1 VAGCI
6 ILASQRSA
14 ENVSF
19 HDTYIRCEAIQTEV
33 IVKRVT
39 VLLAICVMF
48 FVISIQA
55 QAPQG
60 PPKPGPEVK
69 RLAYNVGTWNMTGE
83 AKPFGPMPGGKFTA
97 TEKCEWY
104 SGGFFV
110 TCHSEGTGP
119 MGPSKGVSF
128 MGYDPNEKVYT
139 YHEFTSTGEAVDSK
153 GTVNG
158 DTWNWTAESKMGDA
172 KISVRVTIKEV
183 SKTEYTFKLE
193 MSQNGGEFSVV
204 EEATAH
210 KVTVAAPA
218 KKS

>member
-1 VAGCI
+1 
-6 ILASQRSA
+6 
-14 ENVSF
+14 
-19 HDTYIRCEAIQTEV
+19 
-33 IVKRVT
+33 VKRMT
-39 VLLAICVMF
+39 VLPAVCTMFLA
-48 FVISIQA
+48 ISIQA

-60 PPKPGPEVK
+60 PPKLGPEVK
-69 RLAYNVGTWNMTGE
+69 RLAYNIGTWNMTGE
-83 AKPFGPMPGGKFTA
+83 AKPFGSMPGGKVTG

-110 TCHSEGTGP
+110 MCHSEGTGP
-119 MGPSKGVSF
+119 MGPAKGVSF

-139 YHEFTSTGEAVDSK
+139 YHEFSSTGDAIDSK

-204 EEATAH
+204 QEATAH
-210 KVTVAAPA
+210 KVTAAAPA

>member
-1 VAGCI
+1 MYHPRKP
-6 ILASQRSA
+6 RSA
-14 ENVSF
+14 VNVSF
-19 HDTYIRCEAIQTEV
+19 HDTYIRCEAIQMEV
-33 IVKRVT
+33 LVKRAT

-60 PPKPGPEVK
+60 PPKPGPEVN
-69 RLAYNVGTWNMTGE
+69 RLAYNIGTWNMTGE
-83 AKPFGPMPGGKFTA
+83 AKPFGPMPGGKVTGA
-97 TEKCEWY
+97 EKCEWY

-119 MGPSKGVSF
+119 MGPRKGVSF

-139 YHEFTSTGEAVDSK
+139 YHAFSSAGEAIDSK

-158 DTWNWTAESKMGDA
+158 DTWTWTAESKMGDA
-172 KISVRVTIKEV
+172 KMSVRVTIKEV

-210 KVTVAAPA
+210 RVTVTGPA

>member
-1 VAGCI
+1 MAGCI

-48 FVISIQA
+48 FVISGQA

-69 RLAYNVGTWNMTGE
+69 RFAYNVGTWNIVGE

-119 MGPSKGVSF
+119 MGPAEGVSF
-128 MGYDPNEKVYT
+128 LGYDPNEKVYT
-139 YHEFTSTGEAVDSK
+139 YHEFTSTGEAIDSK

-158 DTWNWTAESKMGDA
+158 DTWN
-172 KISVRVTIKEV
+172 
-183 SKTEYTFKLE
+183 
-193 MSQNGGEFSVV
+193 
-204 EEATAH
+204 
-210 KVTVAAPA
+210 
-218 KKS
+218 

>member
-1 VAGCI
+1 MYHPRTPRRA
-6 ILASQRSA
+6 A
-14 ENVSF
+14 EGP
-19 HDTYIRCEAIQTEV
+19 IQKET
-33 IVKRVT
+33 IVKRMT
-39 VLLAICVMF
+39 VLLAVF
-48 FVISIQA
+48 TVFLATSIQA

-69 RLAYNVGTWNMTGE
+69 KLDYNVGTWNVEGE

-110 TCHSEGTGP
+110 MCHSEGTGP
-119 MGPSKGVSF
+119 MGPAKGISF

-139 YHEFTSTGEAVDSK
+139 YHEFTSTGEAIDSK

-158 DTWNWTAESKMGDA
+158 DTWTWTAESKMGDA
-172 KISVRVTIKEV
+172 KMSVRVTIKEV

-204 EEATAH
+204 EEATGH
-210 KVTVAAPA
+210 KVTTAAPA

>member
-1 VAGCI
+1 M
-6 ILASQRSA
+6 
-14 ENVSF
+14 
-19 HDTYIRCEAIQTEV
+19 
-33 IVKRVT
+33 KRAT

-60 PPKPGPEVK
+60 SPKPGPEVK
-69 RLAYNVGTWNMTGE
+69 RLAYNIGTWNSTGE
-83 AKPFGPMPGGKFTA
+83 AKPFGPMPGGKVTG

-110 TCHSEGTGP
+110 VCHSEGTGP

-139 YHEFTSTGEAVDSK
+139 YHEFSSTGDAIDSK

-158 DTWNWTAESKMGDA
+158 DTWTWTAESKMGDA
-172 KISVRVTIKEV
+172 KMSVRVTIKEV

-210 KVTVAAPA
+210 KVTAAAPA

>member
-1 VAGCI
+1 MYHP
-6 ILASQRSA
+6 RTPHNA
-14 ENVSF
+14 ENAGF
-19 HDTYIRCEAIQTEV
+19 HDTCIAVGPIQTEV
-33 IVKRVT
+33 IVKRVI
-39 VLLAICVMF
+39 VLLAVGVMF
-48 FVISIQA
+48 FVVSIQA

-60 PPKPGPEVK
+60 PPKPGPEVN
-69 RLAYNVGTWNMTGE
+69 RLAYNIGTWNIVGE

-119 MGPSKGVSF
+119 MGPAKSVSF
-128 MGYDPNEKVYT
+128 LGYDPNEKVYT
-139 YHEFTSTGEAVDSK
+139 YHEFTNTGEAIDSK

-158 DTWNWTAESKMGDA
+158 DTWNWTAESKMGDT
-172 KISVRVTIKEV
+172 KISVRVTIKQV

-193 MSQNGGEFSVV
+193 ISQNGGEFSVV
-204 EEATAH
+204 EEATGH
-210 KVTVAAPA
+210 KVTAAAPA

>member
-1 VAGCI
+1 
-6 ILASQRSA
+6 
-14 ENVSF
+14 
-19 HDTYIRCEAIQTEV
+19 
-33 IVKRVT
+33 VKRMT
-39 VLLAICVMF
+39 VLLAVFTMF
-48 FVISIQA
+48 LATSIQA

-69 RLAYNVGTWNMTGE
+69 KLDYNIGTWNVEGE

-110 TCHSEGTGP
+110 TCHSEGAGP
-119 MGPSKGVSF
+119 MGPAKGVSF

-139 YHEFTSTGEAVDSK
+139 YHEFTNTGEAIDSK

-172 KISVRVTIKEV
+172 KISVRVTIKQV

-193 MSQNGGEFSVV
+193 MSRNGGEFSVV
-204 EEATAH
+204 EEATGH
-210 KVTVAAPA
+210 KVTAAAPA

>member
-1 VAGCI
+1 M
-6 ILASQRSA
+6 
-14 ENVSF
+14 
-19 HDTYIRCEAIQTEV
+19 
-33 IVKRVT
+33 KRMT
-39 VLLAICVMF
+39 VLFAVCTMF
-48 FVISIQA
+48 LVTSIQA

-69 RLAYNVGTWNMTGE
+69 KLDYNVGTWKVEGE
-83 AKPFGPMPGGKFTA
+83 AKPFGPMPGGKFTS

-110 TCHSEGTGP
+110 MCHSEGAGP
-119 MGPSKGVSF
+119 MGPAKGVSF

-139 YHEFTSTGEAVDSK
+139 YHEFTSTGEAIDSK

-172 KISVRVTIKEV
+172 KISVRVTIKQV

-204 EEATAH
+204 EEATGH
-210 KVTVAAPA
+210 KVTAAAPA

>member
-1 VAGCI
+1 
-6 ILASQRSA
+6 
-14 ENVSF
+14 
-19 HDTYIRCEAIQTEV
+19 
-33 IVKRVT
+33 
-39 VLLAICVMF
+39 MF

-55 QAPQG
+55 QAPEG

-69 RLAYNVGTWNMTGE
+69 RLAYNIGTWNIAGE

-97 TEKCEWY
+97 REKCEWY

-110 TCHSEGTGP
+110 TCRSEGTGP
-119 MGPSKGVSF
+119 MGPAKAVSF
-128 MGYDPNEKVYT
+128 LGYEPNEKVYT
-139 YHEFTSTGEAVDSK
+139 FHEFTNTGEAIDAK

-204 EEATAH
+204 QESTGH
-210 KVTVAAPA
+210 KVTAAAPA

>member
-1 VAGCI
+1 MYHP
-6 ILASQRSA
+6 RTPHNA
-14 ENVSF
+14 ENAGF
-19 HDTYIRCEAIQTEV
+19 HDTCIAVGPIQTEV
-33 IVKRVT
+33 IVKRVI
-39 VLLAICVMF
+39 VLLAVGVMF
-48 FVISIQA
+48 FVVSIQA

-60 PPKPGPEVK
+60 PPKPGPEVN
-69 RLAYNVGTWNMTGE
+69 RLAYNIGTWNIVGE

-119 MGPSKGVSF
+119 MGPAKGVSF
-128 MGYDPNEKVYT
+128 LGYDPNEKVYT
-139 YHEFTSTGEAVDSK
+139 YHEFTNTGEAIDSK

-158 DTWNWTAESKMGDA
+158 DTWNWTAESKMGDT
-172 KISVRVTIKEV
+172 KISVRVTIKQV

-193 MSQNGGEFSVV
+193 ISQNGGEFSVV
-204 EEATAH
+204 EEATGH
-210 KVTVAAPA
+210 KVTAAAPA

>member
-1 VAGCI
+1 MYHP
-6 ILASQRSA
+6 RTPHNA
-14 ENVSF
+14 ENARF
-19 HDTYIRCEAIQTEV
+19 HDTCIAVGPIQTEV
-33 IVKRVT
+33 IVKRVI
-39 VLLAICVMF
+39 VLLAVGVMF
-48 FVISIQA
+48 FVVSIQA

-60 PPKPGPEVK
+60 PPKPGPEVN
-69 RLAYNVGTWNMTGE
+69 RLAYNIGTWNIVGE

-119 MGPSKGVSF
+119 MGPAKGVSF

-139 YHEFTSTGEAVDSK
+139 YHEFTSTGEAIDSK

-158 DTWNWTAESKMGDA
+158 DTWSWTAESKMGDA
-172 KISVRVTIKEV
+172 KISVRVTVKEV

-204 EEATAH
+204 QEETGHKATA
-210 KVTVAAPA
+210 AAPA

>member
-1 VAGCI
+1 MYHPRKPRGAVNMSLQAPTLAAGPI
-6 ILASQRSA
+6 QK
-14 ENVSF
+14 
-19 HDTYIRCEAIQTEV
+19 EA

-39 VLLAICVMF
+39 ALLAVLTMF
-48 FVISIQA
+48 LATSIQA
-55 QAPQG
+55 QAPQAL
-60 PPKPGPEVK
+60 PKPGPEVK
-69 RLAYNVGTWNMTGE
+69 KLAYNIGTWNVEGD

-110 TCHSEGTGP
+110 MCHSEGTGP
-119 MGPSKGVSF
+119 MGPVKGISF

-139 YHEFTSTGEAVDSK
+139 YHEFTNTGDAVDAK
-153 GTVNG
+153 GAVNG
-158 DTWNWTAESKMGDA
+158 DTWNWTAESKMGDTKMSA
-172 KISVRVTIKEV
+172 RVTIKQV

-204 EEATAH
+204 QESTGH
-210 KVTVAAPA
+210 KVTTAAPA